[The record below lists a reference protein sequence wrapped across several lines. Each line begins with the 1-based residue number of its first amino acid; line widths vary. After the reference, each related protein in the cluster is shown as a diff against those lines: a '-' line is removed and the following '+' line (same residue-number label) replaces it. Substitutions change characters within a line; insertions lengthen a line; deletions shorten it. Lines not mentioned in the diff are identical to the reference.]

1 MDHRLRKELELQGIQ
16 QFSSLLMNK
25 MRIENQSIVDDC
37 IRHITIAGATF
48 FNKCWSISVLLSRL
62 LEFERQAMDKEHIR
76 HLPHPL
82 FLLLHNEPETYK
94 YTLAV
99 KKTINV
105 PQDEY
110 KRLYDE
116 LEKTGGSYKLPTYN
130 IARSYITILLEL
142 VRLFIIHI
150 PVTPRTKLF
159 TYDKD
164 TDCVS
169 FQLLCSRHGTFRHY
183 QDLLDLNLHLEEK
196 LSNIFGNC
204 TYNKFKRRPKDVT
217 LETFMS
223 ATFFNQRT
231 NNQGTGDNDKLNQ
244 ITGKESL
251 PTTDKPNVSSDNSS
265 EEVRQ
270 ISGNKSDSVTS
281 PKVTPHNS
289 EEENHIEESLSGN
302 THQEETSNDNV
313 SENQSDTDNSHISSN
328 QLSTENTTVSGNNNT
343 DQTDSIIS
351 TNNDVQESSNKDNN
365 NVGPTNNDTGVDSV
379 NNTTN
384 NDNNQVDNTS
394 TGNGIVEAGKA
405 ILLLGM
411 STVDVQETVKT
422 YRRGNITDECS
433 TTMASDCV
441 VNQLISTTDGRDL
454 ARINSIKCYDK
465 SNVYTVSLVNTNP
478 FLDTSSNPTVYDS
491 DRHLNADYNCRHF
504 VSKLESMLGVGN
516 QKVQF
521 QEIAVDYYYMPAVS
535 FNGSN

>member
-251 PTTDKPNVSSDNSS
+251 PTTDSSDNSS

-328 QLSTENTTVSGNNNT
+328 QMSTENTTVSGNNNT

-504 VSKLESMLGVGN
+504 VSSLESMLGVGN